1 VTQEPSRSGPDLIGD
16 FQRWLVRSGARSMSR
31 EVSGQLRSA
40 LGRSSG
46 PDVWEKATTADE
58 APECAWCPFCRAARA
73 LKDSGPGVSSQ
84 VTAATGAMAGLVH
97 DTLGAF
103 ESMMAAARAAQ
114 PQPRTESAQEPSA
127 TVWGDVTAQEPGE
140 TVPDRGKTGQDP
152 AKTAPDGGKTA
163 HDRAKTPPDR
173 AKTAH
178 DRAKTPPDR
187 GKTAHDRAK
196 TPPDRAKT
204 APDPDEPE
212 STGSPGGPP
221 DEPDDRG

>member
-152 AKTAPDGGKTA
+152 AKTAPDRG
-163 HDRAKTPPDR
+163 
-173 AKTAH
+173 KTAH

>member
-40 LGRSSG
+40 LGRNSG
-46 PDVWEKATTADE
+46 PDVWEKATTSPDE

-114 PQPRTESAQEPSA
+114 PPPRTEPAQEPSA
-127 TVWGDVTAQEPGE
+127 TVWGDVTAQQPGE

-152 AKTAPDGGKTA
+152 AKTAPDRGKTAQGGAKTAHDRGKTAQGGAKTAHDRTKTAQGGGKTA
-163 HDRAKTPPDR
+163 HDP
-173 AKTAH
+173 
-178 DRAKTPPDR
+178 
-187 GKTAHDRAK
+187 G
-196 TPPDRAKT
+196 
-204 APDPDEPE
+204 DEPE